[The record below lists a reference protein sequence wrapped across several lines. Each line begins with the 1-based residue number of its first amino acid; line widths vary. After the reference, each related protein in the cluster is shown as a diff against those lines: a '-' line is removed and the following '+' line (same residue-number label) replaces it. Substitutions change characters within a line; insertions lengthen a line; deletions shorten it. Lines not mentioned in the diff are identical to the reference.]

1 MSSCLKDSSSSL
13 LDALGT
19 VILFIKKLGLKSY
32 IRFARLLATGVATV
46 SLIGSSLGVGVIFA
60 GFLRALA
67 RNPELER
74 ILFQYTLLGFALCE
88 AIGVAGLGIVFML
101 FFGDS

>member
-1 MSSCLKDSSSSL
+1 M
-13 LDALGT
+13 
-19 VILFIKKLGLKSY
+19 
-32 IRFARLLATGVATV
+32 RFARLIATGTATC
-46 SLIGSSLGVGVIFA
+46 SIIGSSLGVGVIFA
-60 GFLRALA
+60 GFLEALA
-67 RNPELER
+67 KNPELEK